1 MHTKSSMEFPVT
13 EKIQG
18 GFSQERFARKDEK
31 VTRIDFLIFFW
42 KTLQSKL
49 LFIKSIFLK
58 KNTFLQ
64 NLDYHCNKRENI
76 LNTYSLRWYNLSFL
90 RIARKFDLFF
100 CFILF
105 GSHEKKTYL
114 PQT

>member
-49 LFIKSIFLK
+49 LFIKS
-58 KNTFLQ
+58 
-64 NLDYHCNKRENI
+64 
-76 LNTYSLRWYNLSFL
+76 
-90 RIARKFDLFF
+90 FF
-100 CFILF
+100 F
-105 GSHEKKTYL
+105 
-114 PQT
+114 